1 MLSSDCFIK
10 SIKSIPTPELAD
22 FIPAKIKG
30 LNARI
35 TAVLDFPDVEANGS
49 NTAPDEEEEKLPPF
63 QAFNTTRTW
72 TDMTNRKLN
81 VHERQ

>member
-10 SIKSIPTPELAD
+10 SIKSIPTAELAD

-35 TAVLDFPDVEANGS
+35 TAVLDCTDVEANGS
-49 NTAPDEEEEKLPPF
+49 NTAPDEKGRKIASFSGF
-63 QAFNTTRTW
+63 QHYQNLDRY
-72 TDMTNRKLN
+72 D
-81 VHERQ
+81 EQGSECS